1 MSGARFTFE
10 EDGTM
15 TEFSKTASENNLQG
29 ALQKLSPDTVKSLSP
44 EQFLQY
50 GNGEAALG
58 QLVGLTAPE
67 MLEMA
72 MQGFRLYEQGKYKD
86 AKVIFE
92 GLCDLDPAEAYY
104 RTALGAIFL
113 AEEDLETALG
123 HFNHSLVLN
132 EKDSAAL
139 VNRGEV
145 HLRLGNIVEAAQ
157 DFATAVEL
165 DPENKDPLTMRA
177 RLLAAAA
184 LETIEAAQ
192 KGSNSDTK

>member
-1 MSGARFTFE
+1 M
-10 EDGTM
+10 
-15 TEFSKTASENNLQG
+15 SENKANLDLIRS
-29 ALQKLSPDTVKSLSP
+29 AAQKTIPEFIKGLSP
-44 EQFLQY
+44 EEKDKFLA
-50 GNGEAALG
+50 GEISIG
-58 QLVGLTAPE
+58 QMVGLTGPE

-86 AKVIFE
+86 AKVVFE

-123 HFNHSLVLN
+123 HFNHSLTLN